1 MPQTIQPTSTGAG
14 SANGNYGKNIGVAVI
29 DSGIDVNQDLTGNGT
44 GSGLLNWF
52 PNVVYA
58 ESFVSG
64 EGVDDYYGHGTHVA
78 GSIAG
83 NGANSYGAAYFH
95 DIHGVAPGAHLINL
109 KALNRNG
116 QSDDATVIRAIER
129 AIQLKAVYNIKVI
142 NLSLG
147 RPVFESYTNDPLCQE
162 VEKAWR
168 AGITVVVAAGNEG
181 RNNTAG
187 TNGYGTIAAPGND
200 PLALTV
206 GAMNTEK
213 ALRSAATT

>member
-1 MPQTIQPTSTGAG
+1 MAPS
-14 SANGNYGKNIGVAVI
+14 
-29 DSGIDVNQDLTGNGT
+29 
-44 GSGLLNWF
+44 SGLPNSF
-52 PNVVYA
+52 PNVTYA

-64 EGVDDYYGHGTHVA
+64 EGVDDYYGHGTHIA

-83 NGANSYGAAYFH
+83 NGANSYGSAYLH

-116 QSDDATVIRAIER
+116 QANDATVIKAIER
-129 AIQLKAVYNIKVI
+129 AIELKDIYNIKVI

-147 RPVFESYTNDPLCQE
+147 RAIFESYKTDPLCQE

-181 RNNTAG
+181 RNNREHERIWDASP
-187 TNGYGTIAAPGND
+187 PGND
-200 PLALTV
+200 PLVISV
-206 GAMNTEK
+206 GAMNTR
-213 ALRSAATT
+213 AHHSAPTT